1 MNTVDFKTLLQQKEF
16 ILLDGAMGT
25 MIQQSGAGY
34 RHCPETLNLT
44 RPELIT
50 SFHRAYI
57 EAGADIKRQGCVP
70 RHRGADSAG
79 HRSHRHAA

>member
-1 MNTVDFKTLLQQKEF
+1 M

-25 MIQQSGAGY
+25 MIQKSGAGY
-34 RHCPETLNLT
+34 RHSPETLNLS

-57 EAGADIKRQGCVP
+57 EAGADIVYANRSASSKR
-70 RHRGADSAG
+70 
-79 HRSHRHAA
+79 RSKTPKKPARAPMRWSRSI